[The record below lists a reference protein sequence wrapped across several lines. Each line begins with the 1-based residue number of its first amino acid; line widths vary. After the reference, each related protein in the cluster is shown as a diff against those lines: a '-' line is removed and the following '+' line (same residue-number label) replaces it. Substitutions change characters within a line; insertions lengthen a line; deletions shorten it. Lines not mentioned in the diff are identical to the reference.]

1 METNQLLEKL
11 IHLYDEKIYK
21 NLIVYKKNI

>member
-11 IHLYDEKIYK
+11 IHLYDEK
-21 NLIVYKKNI
+21 NVYKFNRFKKII